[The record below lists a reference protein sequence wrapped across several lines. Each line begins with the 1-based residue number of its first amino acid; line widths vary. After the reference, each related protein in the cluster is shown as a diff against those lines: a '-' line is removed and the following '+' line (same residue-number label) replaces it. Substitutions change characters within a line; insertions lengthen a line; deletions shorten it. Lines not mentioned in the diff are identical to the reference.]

1 MLLSSRGKSDWR
13 GNVCGRR
20 WGDAIMIEHKNAL
33 TLFRYWQ
40 NVRGEA
46 AAPQQR
52 NLRPSEMK
60 DLLPGVFV
68 LQRFDAHHF
77 VFRLAGTGYC
87 ALFGREFRTQ
97 NILALFQGP
106 ARKYLSV
113 LLDRVIALPCGGV
126 AQTRAETLAG
136 DHCLLEYLFL
146 PLADSD
152 GRINRILGTANVTD
166 WGTAS
171 HYDRFARQGL
181 LSLQVLDPAFA
192 EPTPV
197 KGEPAPD
204 HPLKAL
210 VHTLTRK

>member
-1 MLLSSRGKSDWR
+1 
-13 GNVCGRR
+13 
-20 WGDAIMIEHKNAL
+20 MIEHKNAL

-40 NVRGEA
+40 DVRGEA

-52 NLRPSEMK
+52 NLKPSEMK
-60 DLLPGVFV
+60 DLLPSVFV

-87 ALFGREFRTQ
+87 SLFGREFRTQ
-97 NILALFQGP
+97 NMLGLFQGP
-106 ARKYLSV
+106 ARRYLSV
-113 LLDRVIALPCGGV
+113 ALDRVVAVPCGGV
-126 AQTRAETLAG
+126 MQTRAETLSG
-136 DHCLLEYLFL
+136 DHCSLEYLFL

-152 GRINRILGTANVTD
+152 GRINRILGSANVTD

-181 LSLQVLDPAFA
+181 MSLQILDPSFP

-197 KGEPAPD
+197 KDETPG

-210 VHTLTRK
+210 VHTLSRRK